1 MMNGRLRLE
10 GELGIKNYELRIR
23 NELGIGNYE
32 LGVVPRRVGGE
43 LYEVC

>member
-10 GELGIKNYELRIR
+10 GELRIR